1 MECMVFFLLFVFL
14 IVDGIG
20 DPIWSLGHSVVD
32 TGLTAF
38 CTWVTGWHDA
48 YKGPPA
54 LNFGHERTPRIPLT
68 RVFAPTIVAS
78 TDHFVIDYDV
88 DALVSMPSLTLSI
101 FNHRNIHNLKN
112 YKKKWWNKYWF
123 MSIKFFLTKV
133 QTITQLCTT
142 SSIINNKY
150 IVPCIFTRFISC
162 HHHILNSNF
171 IKIRRTILVVWPDVI
186 IRFNS

>member
-1 MECMVFFLLFVFL
+1 MEKFLTLFGFFIAIKPITNKQNEGTQLISLVFVSQLCGGRHGGLRYYIFFNVVAYIIKWSVFFFFFVYL

-101 FNHRNIHNLKN
+101 FNHRNIHNLKKLQ
-112 YKKKWWNKYWF
+112 KKVMKK
-123 MSIKFFLTKV
+123 
-133 QTITQLCTT
+133 
-142 SSIINNKY
+142 
-150 IVPCIFTRFISC
+150 
-162 HHHILNSNF
+162 IL
-171 IKIRRTILVVWPDVI
+171 IHVY
-186 IRFNS
+186 

>member
-1 MECMVFFLLFVFL
+1 MGVSGIIFFYNVVAYIIKWSVFFLLFVFL

-101 FNHRNIHNLKN
+101 FNHRNIHNLKKN
-112 YKKKWWNKYWF
+112 YKKSDEKNIDSCGLKN
-123 MSIKFFLTKV
+123 FFN
-133 QTITQLCTT
+133 QSPNNYTIMH
-142 SSIINNKY
+142 Y
-150 IVPCIFTRFISC
+150 YY
-162 HHHILNSNF
+162 
-171 IKIRRTILVVWPDVI
+171 
-186 IRFNS
+186 

>member
-1 MECMVFFLLFVFL
+1 MGVSGIIFFYNVVAYIIKWSMWFFFFFFVFL

-88 DALVSMPSLTLSI
+88 DALVSMPPLTLSI
-101 FNHRNIHNLKN
+101 FNHRNIHYLKKN
-112 YKKKWWNKYWF
+112 YKKSDEKNIDSCQLNLFKQSPNNYTI
-123 MSIKFFLTKV
+123 MSY
-133 QTITQLCTT
+133 C
-142 SSIINNKY
+142 Y
-150 IVPCIFTRFISC
+150 Y
-162 HHHILNSNF
+162 
-171 IKIRRTILVVWPDVI
+171 
-186 IRFNS
+186 

>member
-1 MECMVFFLLFVFL
+1 MKNFLTLFGFFIAIKPITNKQNEGTQLISLVFVSQLCGGRHGGLRYYILCCSLYQKVYVCVCFFIFFFFL

-101 FNHRNIHNLKN
+101 FNHRNIHNLKRSDEKN
-112 YKKKWWNKYWF
+112 IDSRQLN
-123 MSIKFFLTKV
+123 FFK
-133 QTITQLCTT
+133 
-142 SSIINNKY
+142 
-150 IVPCIFTRFISC
+150 P
-162 HHHILNSNF
+162 
-171 IKIRRTILVVWPDVI
+171 
-186 IRFNS
+186 